1 MDSASRFAIDR
12 RYPTGGV
19 VTILLPRCDRQ
30 LGFRLVIETLTIVHI
45 TAAAAWFG
53 HKLLIPGDVHASIRD
68 VEGASRFVARIGR
81 ARRLGLVSGVVTI
94 GTGVWLVYEVF
105 GFTDAP
111 IRIWTGLGSA
121 LAIFVVAV
129 VIARPAWKRI
139 RSGMEDRDP
148 ASASSGVV
156 RFRQALMLENLL
168 WVLALVTMVL
178 T

>member
-1 MDSASRFAIDR
+1 MW
-12 RYPTGGV
+12 
-19 VTILLPRCDRQ
+19 

-45 TAAAAWFG
+45 AAAAAWFG

-81 ARRLGLVSGVVTI
+81 ARRHGVVAGVITI

-105 GFTDAP
+105 GFSETP
-111 IRIWTGLGSA
+111 VRIWVGLASA
-121 LAIFVVAV
+121 LAIFLVAIA
-129 VIARPAWKRI
+129 IARPAWKRI
-139 RSGMEDRDP
+139 RSGMENGDP
-148 ASASSGVV
+148 ASAASGVV
-156 RFRQALMLENLL
+156 RFRQSLMLENLL